1 MQTSKL
7 AAHVRL
13 HAVTAVTPQRVRQ
26 LLDVLRRPFTTQ
38 VNKLATRTVKHNSVL
53 VWPLKKD
60 FVFPCRFRFSNIN
73 HVMLSRRFESL
84 SCSLKG
90 LRTSTKMSNFKIA
103 NLTFWTCKW
112 ALNLTP
118 TPWAMFTVYLSLTTV
133 LWNSPSARGT
143 KSGFSVFSNENQ

>member
-1 MQTSKL
+1 MHADL

-60 FVFPCRFRFSNIN
+60 FVHRPFSLFDFAFPIQIMLRYLEGLNRCRV
-73 HVMLSRRFESL
+73 H
-84 SCSLKG
+84 
-90 LRTSTKMSNFKIA
+90 
-103 NLTFWTCKW
+103 
-112 ALNLTP
+112 
-118 TPWAMFTVYLSLTTV
+118 
-133 LWNSPSARGT
+133 
-143 KSGFSVFSNENQ
+143 